1 MLIRLLQSK
10 HYWLILII
18 FWLFLT
24 TGSLVWNLALIDRSV
39 KDIAFERGRIM
50 FEMVRLTKLNPVLM
64 ANDPLLF
71 KKQSV
76 KDIRYK
82 AVSAEPMNPENLA
95 DPWEAQA
102 LNKFQNGSSDYIFE
116 SFSDEKPGYFRFIG
130 PVFMQEQCLDCHGY
144 EGKKVG
150 SIRGAISV
158 DVFTKPIISA
168 QKKPKQIMVFLHFCG
183 FFIISLTSTILIRL
197 QRKHWLQLKE
207 TQQDLKEKEQFL
219 SNVTNS
225 MSEGFVV
232 LDQQGNIEFSNHES
246 EWLIGWHEKEIQG
259 CRFSDLVYAKK
270 DPDAEKN
277 IESIIDQTLK
287 DGITRTGYDCV
298 FKHKEGRYIDVNF
311 SVSPMQC
318 ENCMNGVVV
327 SFSDI
332 SERKREDEKR
342 RHLERQL
349 NQTHK
354 MEAVGQLAGGI
365 AHEINTPIQYIG
377 DNLRFLKES
386 HEDMNRLL
394 EAYSALTQKASSQ
407 TDLKPEI
414 DNINEIIEDIDL
426 DYLVEE
432 TSNAIDQSITGASQV
447 ADIVLAMKEFAHP
460 GSKEMVLSDLNRII
474 SNAVAV
480 CRNEWK
486 YVAETNLKLSDT
498 LPKIECLAGEIS
510 QVVLNIVVNA
520 AHAIEAAKLE
530 KKGVITI
537 TSALDDNFA
546 EVRITDTGTGIPE
559 EAQAY
564 VFNPFFTTKEVGR
577 GTGQGLAIALDIVI
591 GKHQGDISF
600 ETEVGVGTTFI
611 LRLPLNREKA
621 VGAITA

>member
-18 FWLFLT
+18 FWLLLT
-24 TGSLVWNLALIDRSV
+24 AGSLVWNLALIDRSV

-50 FEMVRLTKLNPVLM
+50 FEMVRLTKINPVLM

-76 KDIRYK
+76 KDIHYK
-82 AVSAEPMNPENLA
+82 AVSAEPMNPDNLA
-95 DPWEAQA
+95 DPWETQA
-102 LNKFQNGSSDYIFE
+102 LNKFENGSSDYVFE
-116 SFSDEKPGYFRFIG
+116 SFSDKQPGYFRYIG
-130 PVFMQEQCLDCHGY
+130 PVFMQEQCLSCHGY

-158 DVFTKPIISA
+158 KVLTKPIIAS
-168 QKKPKQIMVFLHFCG
+168 QKKPKQIMVFLHFAG

-197 QRKHWLQLKE
+197 QRKHWLKLKE

-232 LDQQGNIEFSNHES
+232 LDHQGHIEFSNPES
-246 EWLIGWHEKEIQG
+246 EWLIGWHEKEMQG
-259 CRFSDLVYAKK
+259 RRLSDLVYPENT
-270 DPDAEKN
+270 PDTEN
-277 IESIIDQTLK
+277 NVESIIDQTLK
-287 DGITRTGYDCV
+287 DGITRTGYDGV
-298 FKHKEGRYIDVNF
+298 FKHKEGRDIDVTF
-311 SVSPMQC
+311 SVSPMQS
-318 ENCMNGVVV
+318 ESSERGVVV
-327 SFSDI
+327 TFSDI
-332 SERKREDEKR
+332 SERKREEEKR

-394 EAYSALTQKASSQ
+394 EAYSALAQKASTQ

-414 DNINEIIEDIDL
+414 DNINKIIEDIDL
-426 DYLVEE
+426 DYLTEE

-460 GSKEMVLSDLNRII
+460 GSKEMALADLNRII

-486 YVAETNLKLSDT
+486 YVADTSLELSDT
-498 LPKIECLAGEIS
+498 LPKVECLAGEIS
-510 QVVLNIVVNA
+510 QVILNIVVNA
-520 AHAIEAAKLE
+520 AHAIEAAKRE

-537 TSALDDNFA
+537 TSALDGNYA
-546 EVRITDTGTGIPE
+546 EVRVTDTGTGIPE

-564 VFNPFFTTKEVGR
+564 VFNPFFTTKDVGQ

-591 GKHQGDISF
+591 VKHHGDISF
-600 ETEVGVGTTFI
+600 ETEAGVGTTFI
-611 LRLPLNREKA
+611 VRLPLSREKA
-621 VGAITA
+621 EVAIPA